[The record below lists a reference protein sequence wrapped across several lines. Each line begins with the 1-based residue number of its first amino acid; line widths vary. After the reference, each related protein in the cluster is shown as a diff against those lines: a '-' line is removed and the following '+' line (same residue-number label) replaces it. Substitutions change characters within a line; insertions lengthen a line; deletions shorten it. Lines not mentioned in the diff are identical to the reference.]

1 MKEQVLCDSSYMMC
15 PEKANLQ
22 RQKVDLWGS
31 EMGVKMGLDTRF
43 HLNVVEKFQNY

>member
-1 MKEQVLCDSSYMMC
+1 MKEQVLYDSSYMMC

-31 EMGVKMGLDTRF
+31 ERGPDKMGLDTRF
-43 HLNVVEKFQNY
+43 HLNVLEKF